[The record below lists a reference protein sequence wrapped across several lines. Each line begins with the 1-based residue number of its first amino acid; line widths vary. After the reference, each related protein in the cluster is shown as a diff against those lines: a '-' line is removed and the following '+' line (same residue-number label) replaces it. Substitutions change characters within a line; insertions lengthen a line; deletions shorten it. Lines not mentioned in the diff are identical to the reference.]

1 MDKRTCIREISLS
14 EYLDGE
20 LPEDALKN
28 VERHL
33 ASCLKCHAAF
43 ERMKAQNS
51 FLMENL
57 PESNPPAH
65 MKHRL
70 FLRINAEPESRSGR
84 GLVGW
89 IGMKRDA
96 PLTSRAW
103 IYACVSLVFLAVAIS
118 AFQFQRYREDSR
130 ILAEIDRSREQW
142 AARDYSI
149 NPFNID
155 IKGAPLQITAENPF
169 KPFLNEH

>member
-57 PESNPPAH
+57 PESRMN
-65 MKHRL
+65 
-70 FLRINAEPESRSGR
+70 
-84 GLVGW
+84 
-89 IGMKRDA
+89 
-96 PLTSRAW
+96 
-103 IYACVSLVFLAVAIS
+103 
-118 AFQFQRYREDSR
+118 
-130 ILAEIDRSREQW
+130 
-142 AARDYSI
+142 
-149 NPFNID
+149 
-155 IKGAPLQITAENPF
+155 
-169 KPFLNEH
+169 